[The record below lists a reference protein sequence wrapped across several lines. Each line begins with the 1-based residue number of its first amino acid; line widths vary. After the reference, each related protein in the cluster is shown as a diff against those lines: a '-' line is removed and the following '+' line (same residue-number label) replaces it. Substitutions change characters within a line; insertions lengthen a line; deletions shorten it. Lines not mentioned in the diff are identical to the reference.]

1 MVSKRTDTSVV
12 RWGVKITEP
21 NTLVMARTN
30 HSVLKIAMEYK
41 NANIRVMGGVRIA
54 SMLKAAS
61 VSAGQN
67 AMAKTA
73 SKLKQNGQLGSM
85 LKFLTEQD
93 ISIKEL
99 KDSPTF
105 CVSTIHMLKGFE
117 TSNTAVHA
125 DVFEAAAKETQANT
139 MDRIDRSVLFVA
151 LSRHKQSLTIL
162 IDIAPA
168 VETIENVKVQSTL
181 DLSTFIYSKKD

>member
-1 MVSKRTDTSVV
+1 LSHPARFKTMFSGLLLVSVKSTVTDQ
-12 RWGVKITEP
+12 
-21 NTLVMARTN
+21 TLVLGCT
-30 HSVLKIAMEYK
+30 
-41 NANIRVMGGVRIA
+41 
-54 SMLKAAS
+54 AAS

-73 SKLKQNGQLGSM
+73 NKLKQNGQLASM

-125 DVFEAAAKETQANT
+125 DVFEAAAKETQAKT
-139 MDRIDRSVLFVA
+139 MDRTDRSVLFVA
-151 LSRHKQSLTIL
+151 ISRHKQSLTIL
-162 IDIAPA
+162 IDIAPV

-181 DLSTFIYSKKD
+181 DLSTFIYSKKK

>member
-1 MVSKRTDTSVV
+1 
-12 RWGVKITEP
+12 
-21 NTLVMARTN
+21 
-30 HSVLKIAMEYK
+30 VLKIAMEYK

-54 SMLKAAS
+54 SILKAAS

-85 LKFLTEQD
+85 LKYLTEQD

-125 DVFEAAAKETQANT
+125 DVFEAAAKETQAKT

-151 LSRHKQSLTIL
+151 ISRHKQSLTIL
-162 IDIAPA
+162 IDIPEPVEQNTGPA
-168 VETIENVKVQSTL
+168 KVQSTL
-181 DLSTFIYSKKD
+181 DHLAALIYTKN